1 MKLTLDRGDYF
12 TLRIM
17 LALFV
22 LSPLVSPLRHV
33 WRWAKGDPLIW
44 YNGGSLG
51 SQASVEAIPPL
62 ESVEGLIVRPDFQTL
77 AWEFSEPT
85 WAQRFGA
92 MLPGLLVALVACWL
106 CVIVW
111 RFTRLVQH
119 GRAFSSGV
127 YRLFVQFG
135 IALVALTFAFLG
147 GEMAANMLIYAA
159 TPATGMGFALLSL
172 DGSEFIPLLAAMVV
186 LVIAY
191 AWRIGEQLSEEAEA
205 TI

>member
-22 LSPLVSPLRHV
+22 LSPLVSPLRQA
-33 WRWAKGDPLIW
+33 WRWAKRDPLIW

-51 SQASVEAIPPL
+51 SGASVEAVPPL

-77 AWEFSEPT
+77 AWEFADPT
-85 WAQRFGA
+85 WVQRFGA
-92 MLPGLLVALVACWL
+92 MLPGLLVALVTCWL

-119 GRAFSSGV
+119 GRAFASGV
-127 YRLFVQFG
+127 YRLFVRFG

-159 TPATGMGFALLSL
+159 TPATGTGFALLSL
-172 DGSEFIPLLAAMVV
+172 DGSEFIPLTAAMVV

-191 AWRIGEQLSEEAEA
+191 VWRIGEQLSEDAEA